1 MRIDAF
7 LLCCLGQESFMQK
20 NKKKLWIGLGVVA
33 LLVLALA
40 VTIAVSL
47 NQATAGEIS
56 KEQAQQ
62 IVDQKLS
69 AVLTGTKS
77 LTALKEASAVTVQS
91 MEYGTEKDIILTCTY
106 KTLDAYSVVM
116 EHADSLLGLDTTTPN
131 GMQMSA
137 TAIRLEIDGDLSELL
152 ASAKV
157 VTGEVQISIYDI
169 DGTYQV
175 FLDDDTINAVYGGIL
190 KAKDEILALKSIT
203 VDGQIVSIETKTN
216 LRNGLVQCIALSVED
231 REKPDTSHPVIR
243 IWNDFAE
250 EFVRNFGNGY
260 WRFLLNGLLT
270 TLQITFFALLIGL
283 VIGFIVAIIRCTH
296 DKTGKLGILNWIF
309 NLYLTVVRG
318 TPVMVQLLII
328 YFVLLLP
335 IGVDKVPAAI
345 FCFGF
350 NSGAYVAEIV
360 RGGIMGVDD
369 GQMEA
374 GRSLGFNYAQTMWYI
389 VIPQAFKS
397 VLPALANEF
406 IALLKETSVASYIG
420 VSDLTRGGEIIR
432 SITFSNFM
440 PLVAVAL
447 IYLVLVLG
455 LSQLVKLLERRLR
468 KGDRG

>member
-1 MRIDAF
+1 M
-7 LLCCLGQESFMQK
+7 LK
-20 NKKKLWIGLGVVA
+20 NKKKWWIGLGIV
-33 LLVLALA
+33 LVLILA
-40 VTIAVSL
+40 VAITVAVSL
-47 NQATAGEIS
+47 NQASAGEIS
-56 KEQAQQ
+56 KEDAQK

-69 AVLTGTKS
+69 AVLTGTKT
-77 LTALKEASAVTVQS
+77 LNALKEVSSVTVRS
-91 MEYGTEKDIILTCTY
+91 MDYGVEKDIVLTCDYSTV
-106 KTLDAYSVVM
+106 DAYSVVM
-116 EHADSLLGLDTTTPN
+116 GNANSLLSLNTTTPN

-137 TAIRLEIDGDLSELL
+137 TAIRLEIDGDLTELL
-152 ASAKV
+152 ANATPLSGTV
-157 VTGEVQISIYDI
+157 EISIYDI

-175 FLDDDTINAVYGGIL
+175 FLDDTIVDTVYGGIL
-190 KAKDEILALKSIT
+190 KAKDEVLALKTIT
-203 VDGQIVSIETKTN
+203 VDGKEVSIETKTN
-216 LRNGLVQCIALSVED
+216 LRNGLVQCIALSVES
-231 REKPDTSHPVIR
+231 REKPDTSHPLIR
-243 IWNDFAE
+243 IWNDFAD

-260 WRFLLNGLLT
+260 WRYLFKGLLT
-270 TLQITFFALLIGL
+270 TLEITLFALLIGL
-283 VIGFIVAIIRCTH
+283 VIGFIVAIVRCTH
-296 DKTGKLGILNWIF
+296 DKTGKLSILNWIF
-309 NLYLTVVRG
+309 QLYLTVVRG

-335 IGVDKVPAAI
+335 LGVEKVTAAI
-345 FCFGF
+345 LCFGV

-360 RGGIMGVDD
+360 RGGIMGVDE

-389 VIPQAFKS
+389 VVPQAFKS

-468 KGDRG
+468 KSDRG

>member
-1 MRIDAF
+1 M
-7 LLCCLGQESFMQK
+7 LK
-20 NKKKLWIGLGVVA
+20 NKKKLWIGLGIA
-33 LLVLALA
+33 LALILA
-40 VTIAVSL
+40 AAIVVTVSL
-47 NQATAGEIS
+47 QQASAGEIS
-56 KEQAQQ
+56 QEDAQK

-69 AVLTGTKS
+69 AVLTGTKT
-77 LTALKEASAVTVQS
+77 LTALKQASSVTVTS
-91 MEYGTEKDIILTCTY
+91 MEYGVEKDIILTCDYQTVDVY
-106 KTLDAYSVVM
+106 SILTANADA
-116 EHADSLLGLDTTTPN
+116 LLGLDTVTPN

-137 TAIRLEIDGDLSELL
+137 TAIRLEIDGDLTELL
-152 ASAKV
+152 ADAKPLSGTV
-157 VTGEVQISIYDI
+157 KISIYDI

-175 FLDDDTINAVYGGIL
+175 FLDDEIVDTVYGGIL
-190 KAKDEILALKSIT
+190 KAKDEILGLKTIT
-203 VDGQIVSIETKTN
+203 VDGKTVSIETKTN

-231 REKPDTSHPVIR
+231 REKPDTSHPLIR
-243 IWNDFAE
+243 IWNDFAD
-250 EFVRNFGNGY
+250 EFVRNFGNGA
-260 WRFLLNGLLT
+260 WRYLLNGLLT
-270 TLQITFFALLIGL
+270 TLQITFFALMIGL
-283 VIGFIVAIIRCTH
+283 VIGFIVAIVRCTH

-328 YFVLLLP
+328 YFVMLLP
-335 IGVDKVPAAI
+335 LGVEKVTAAI
-345 FCFGF
+345 LCFGV

-389 VIPQAFKS
+389 IIPQAFKS

-420 VSDLTRGGEIIR
+420 VADLTRGGEIIR

-455 LSQLVKLLERRLR
+455 LSELVKLLERRLR

>member
-1 MRIDAF
+1 M
-7 LLCCLGQESFMQK
+7 LK
-20 NKKKLWIGLGVVA
+20 NKKKLWIGLGVAFALILAVV
-33 LLVLALA
+33 LLVA
-40 VTIAVSL
+40 ISL
-47 NQATAGEIS
+47 QQASAGEIS
-56 KEQAQQ
+56 QEEAQK

-69 AVLTGTKS
+69 AVLTQTKT
-77 LTALKEASAVTVQS
+77 LTALKQASSLTVTS
-91 MEYGTEKDIILTCTY
+91 MEYGVEKDIILTCDY
-106 KTLDAYSVVM
+106 QTLDAYSVLTAN
-116 EHADSLLGLDTTTPN
+116 ADALLGLDTVTPN

-137 TAIRLEIDGDLSELL
+137 TAIRLEIDDDLTELL
-152 ASAKV
+152 AEAPRL
-157 VTGEVQISIYDI
+157 TGTVEISVYDI

-175 FLDDDTINAVYGGIL
+175 FLDDDVVNAVYGGIL
-190 KAKDEILALKSIT
+190 KAKDAILDLKTIT
-203 VDGQIVSIETKTN
+203 VDGETVSIETKTN

-231 REKPDTSHPVIR
+231 REKPDTSHPLIR
-243 IWNDFAE
+243 IWNDFAD

-260 WRFLLNGLLT
+260 WRYLLNGLLM
-270 TLQITFFALLIGL
+270 TLQITLFALMIGL
-283 VIGFIVAIIRCTH
+283 VIGFIVAIVRCTH
-296 DKTGKLGILNWIF
+296 DKTGKMGILNWIF

-318 TPVMVQLLII
+318 TPVMVQLLIV
-328 YFVLLLP
+328 YFVMLLP
-335 IGVDKVPAAI
+335 LGVEKVTAAI
-345 FCFGF
+345 LCFGV

-389 VIPQAFKS
+389 IIPQAFKS

-420 VSDLTRGGEIIR
+420 VADLTRGGEIIR

-455 LSQLVKLLERRLR
+455 LSELVKLLERRLR

>member
-1 MRIDAF
+1 
-7 LLCCLGQESFMQK
+7 MQK
-20 NKKKLWIGLGVVA
+20 NKKKLWIGLGIAV
-33 LLVLALA
+33 LLAAALA
-40 VTIAVSL
+40 VTVIVSL

-62 IVDQKLS
+62 VVEQKLD

-77 LTALKEASAVTVQS
+77 LTCLKERSSLTVLS
-91 MEYGTEKDIILTCTY
+91 MEYGVERDVILTCSYQTV
-106 KTLDAYSVVM
+106 DVYSALKESV
-116 EHADSLLGLDTTTPN
+116 DFLLGLNTTTPN

-137 TAIRLEIDGDLSELL
+137 TAIRLEIDGDLQELI
-152 ASAKV
+152 ASAAPLSG
-157 VTGEVQISIYDI
+157 TVQIAIYDI

-175 FLDDDTINAVYGGIL
+175 YLDDAVIDAVYGGIL
-190 KAKDEILALKSIT
+190 KAKDEVLALKSIT
-203 VDGQIVSIETKTN
+203 VDGQQVSIETKTN

-231 REKPDTSHPVIR
+231 REKPDTSHPIIR
-243 IWNDFAE
+243 IWNDFAD

-260 WRFLLNGLLT
+260 WRYLLNGLLT

-283 VIGFIVAIIRCTH
+283 VIGFIVAIVRCTH
-296 DKTGKLGILNWIF
+296 DKTGKLGILNWF
-309 NLYLTVVRG
+309 FTLYLTVVRG

-335 IGVDKVPAAI
+335 IGVDKVSAAV

-455 LSQLVKLLERRLR
+455 LSELVKLLERRLR

>member
-1 MRIDAF
+1 M
-7 LLCCLGQESFMQK
+7 LK
-20 NKKKLWIGLGVVA
+20 NKKKRWIGLGIA
-33 LLVLALA
+33 LVLILGICVAA
-40 VTIAVSL
+40 VVSL
-47 NQATAGEIS
+47 GQASAGEIS
-56 KEQAQQ
+56 RDEAQR

-69 AVLTGTKS
+69 AVLTGTQT
-77 LTALKEASAVTVQS
+77 LTALKDASSVTVTS
-91 MEYGTEKDIILTCTY
+91 MDYGMEKDIVLTCDY
-106 KTLDAYSVVM
+106 QTLDVYSVVS
-116 EHADSLLGLDTTTPN
+116 ANANALLGLNTTTSN

-137 TAIRLEIDGDLSELL
+137 TAIRLAIDGDLTELL
-152 ASAKV
+152 ADAPV
-157 VTGEVQISIYDI
+157 RTGTVEISIYDI

-175 FLDDDTINAVYGGIL
+175 FLDDETVDKVYGGIL
-190 KAKDEILALKSIT
+190 KAKEEILALKSIT
-203 VDGQIVSIETKTN
+203 VDGRQVSIETKTN

-231 REKPDTSHPVIR
+231 REKPDTSHPLIR
-243 IWNDFAE
+243 MWNEFAD

-260 WRFLLNGLLT
+260 WRYLLNGLLT

-283 VIGFIVAIIRCTH
+283 VIGFFVAIVRCTH
-296 DKTGKLGILNWIF
+296 DKTGKLSVLNWFF

-335 IGVDKVPAAI
+335 IGMDKVSAAI
-345 FCFGF
+345 LCFGF

-389 VIPQAFKS
+389 IIPQAFKS

-420 VSDLTRGGEIIR
+420 VADLTRGGEIIR

-455 LSQLVKLLERRLR
+455 LSELVKLLERRLR

>member
-1 MRIDAF
+1 
-7 LLCCLGQESFMQK
+7 MQK
-20 NKKKLWIGLGVVA
+20 NKKKLWIGLGIAA
-33 LLVLALA
+33 LLVIALV
-40 VTIAVSL
+40 VTVMVSFQ
-47 NQATAGEIS
+47 QATAGEIPQ
-56 KEQAQQ
+56 EQAQQ
-62 IVDQKLS
+62 IVDQKLD
-69 AVLTGTKS
+69 AVLTGTKT
-77 LTALKEASAVTVQS
+77 LTALKEKSSLTVQS

-106 KTLDAYSVVM
+106 ETVDAYSVVM
-116 EHADSLLGLDTTTPN
+116 ENADALLGLDTTTSN

-137 TAIRLEIDGDLSELL
+137 TAIRLAIDGDLSELL
-152 ASAKV
+152 ASAKPLSGTV
-157 VTGEVQISIYDI
+157 KIAIYDI
-169 DGTYQV
+169 DGAYQV
-175 FLDDDTINAVYGGIL
+175 FLDDDTVNAVYGGIL
-190 KAKDEILALKSIT
+190 KAKDEVLQIKSIT
-203 VDGQIVSIETKTN
+203 VDGKPVSIETKTN
-216 LRNGLVQCIALSVED
+216 LRNGLIQCIALSVED
-231 REKPDTSHPVIR
+231 REKPDTSHPIIR
-243 IWNDFAE
+243 VWNDFVE
-250 EFVRNFGNGY
+250 EFNRNFGNGY
-260 WRFLLNGLLT
+260 WRYLLNGLLT

-283 VIGFIVAIIRCTH
+283 VIGFIVAIVRCTH
-296 DKTGKLGILNWIF
+296 DKTGKLGILNWFF

-335 IGVDKVPAAI
+335 IGVEKVPAAI
-345 FCFGF
+345 FCFGV

-440 PLVAVAL
+440 PLLAVAL

-455 LSQLVKLLERRLR
+455 LSELVKLLERRLR

>member
-1 MRIDAF
+1 MRLDAF
-7 LLCCLGQESFMQK
+7 LLCCLEQVRFMQK
-20 NKKKLWIGLGVVA
+20 NKKKLWIGLGFVA
-33 LLVLALA
+33 ALILALG
-40 VTIAVSL
+40 VTVIVSL

-62 IVDQKLS
+62 IVDQKLD
-69 AVLTGTKS
+69 AVLTGTKT
-77 LTALKEASAVTVQS
+77 LTVLKENSALTVQS
-91 MEYGTEKDIILTCTY
+91 MEYGTEKDILLTCSYETV
-106 KTLDAYSVVM
+106 DAYSVVM
-116 EHADSLLGLDTTTPN
+116 ENADALLSLDTTTPN

-152 ASAKV
+152 AAATPRSG
-157 VTGEVQISIYDI
+157 TVQIAIYDI
-169 DGTYQV
+169 DGSYQV
-175 FLDDDTINAVYGGIL
+175 FLDDDTVNAVYGGIL
-190 KAKDEILALKSIT
+190 KAKDEISALKFIT
-203 VDGQIVSIETKTN
+203 VDGQQVSIETKTN
-216 LRNGLVQCIALSVED
+216 LRNGLIQCIALSVEN
-231 REKPDTSHPVIR
+231 REKPDTSHPILR
-243 IWNDFAE
+243 IWNDFAD
-250 EFVRNFGNGY
+250 EFIRNFGNGY
-260 WRFLLNGLLT
+260 WRYLLNGLLT

-283 VIGFIVAIIRCTH
+283 VIGFIVAIVRCTH
-296 DKTGKLGILNWIF
+296 DKTGKLSVLNWIF

-335 IGVDKVPAAI
+335 IGVEKVPAAI
-345 FCFGF
+345 LCFGF

-440 PLVAVAL
+440 PLVAVAV
-447 IYLVLVLG
+447 IYLMLVLG
-455 LSQLVKLLERRLR
+455 LSELVKLLERRLR

>member
-1 MRIDAF
+1 M
-7 LLCCLGQESFMQK
+7 LK
-20 NKKKLWIGLGVVA
+20 NKKKLWIGVGIA
-33 LLVLALA
+33 LALVLA
-40 VTIAVSL
+40 VIITVFVSL
-47 NQATAGEIS
+47 QQASAGEITQ
-56 KEQAQQ
+56 EEAQE
-62 IVDQKLS
+62 IVDKKLS
-69 AVLTGTKS
+69 AVLTNTKT
-77 LTALKEASAVTVQS
+77 LTALKEASSVTVTS
-91 MEYGTEKDIILTCTY
+91 MEYGLEKNIVLTCDY
-106 KTLDAYSVVM
+106 KTLDVHSVVS
-116 EHADSLLGLDTTTPN
+116 ANANTLLGLDTVTPN

-137 TAIRLEIDGDLSELL
+137 TQIRLEIDGDLTELL
-152 ASAKV
+152 ANAQV
-157 VTGEVQISIYDI
+157 LTGTVEISIYDI

-175 FLDDDTINAVYGGIL
+175 FLDDAVVDKVYGGIL
-190 KAKDEILALKSIT
+190 TAKEEILALKSIT
-203 VDGQIVSIETKTN
+203 VDGKPVSIETKTN
-216 LRNGLVQCIALSVED
+216 LRNGLIQCIALSVED
-231 REKPDTSHPVIR
+231 RNKPDTSHPLIR
-243 IWNDFAE
+243 MWNDFAD

-260 WRFLLNGLLT
+260 WRYLLNGLLT
-270 TLQITFFALLIGL
+270 TLQITLFALLIGL
-283 VIGFIVAIIRCTH
+283 VIGFIVAIVRCTH
-296 DKTGKLGILNWIF
+296 DKTGKMSILNWIF

-335 IGVDKVPAAI
+335 LGVEKVTAAI
-345 FCFGF
+345 LCFGV

-360 RGGIMGVDD
+360 RGGIMGVDE

-389 VIPQAFKS
+389 IIPQAFKS

-420 VSDLTRGGEIIR
+420 VADLTRGGEIIR

-468 KGDRG
+468 KSDRG